1 MASHHNICTMYES
14 SIYLNACMVAVMTAM
29 LLGWNEGL
37 TEEGDH
43 DGCTPLHFATSQ
55 PEERSFCRIS
65 RRSSNKFPWIRFT
78 PTSPAAA
85 DILLLLLQTNPC
97 SAYCRDVGGAFPIHV
112 AAAVGAHKA
121 VATLLGMFPD
131 SAGLHDA
138 SGRTFLHVAVEKKR
152 HGVVKHACR
161 APPLAWILNMQDKD
175 GNTALHL
182 AVKSGDTDIF
192 FLLFGNRHVRMD
204 LANNNGQTC
213 RDLSLID
220 IPPGLSYKWVITPIY

>member
-1 MASHHNICTMYES
+1 MCTIYQGS
-14 SIYLNACMVAVMTAM
+14 SICMVTVMTAM

-37 TEEGDH
+37 TEQGDH

-55 PEERSFCRIS
+55 QPEEGRSLLYRIS
-65 RRSSNKFPWIRFT
+65 QHSNKFPWIRFT
-78 PTSPAAA
+78 TTTSTAAA
-85 DILLLLLQTNPC
+85 DIPLLLLQTNPC
-97 SAYCRDVGGAFPIHV
+97 SAYCRDAGGAFPIHV

-121 VATLLGMFPD
+121 VSTVLSMFPD

-138 SGRTFLHVAVEKKR
+138 DGRTFLQVAVEKKR
-152 HGVVKHACR
+152 HSVVKHACG
-161 APPLAWILNMQDKD
+161 APSLAWILNMQDKD

-182 AVKSGDTDIF
+182 AVKAGDTDTF
-192 FLLFGNRHVRMD
+192 FLLFGNRRVRMD

-220 IPPGLSYKWVITPIY
+220 IPPGLSYKWVCYY